1 MPPKMIRNTI
11 AWFLLITASQAT
23 AQTLEVRLLRHP
35 VRLRHVVRL
44 GHVAVLDGLP
54 KSRLRALETLT
65 LCPAPSPGDRVV
77 LTRDELRRILVLAG
91 VPGRSIRFTGVPSV
105 VLTSATQPDSSS
117 SPSTSTAVTPASA
130 TSASADHPSTVRV
143 LVPTRFIPAGQVLR
157 ASDVRLI
164 DWPHGKGKVGG
175 DVSGFVQDEAEIVG
189 LETQQSLTPGQPIP
203 RRALRSPLV
212 IRRRDSVL
220 VEARVRGIT
229 VRTIAVAK
237 ADARMG
243 EVVQLENP
251 ETREVF
257 AATAAGPRFA
267 QLQLVPLPSRTQN
280 KKGGQE

>member
-1 MPPKMIRNTI
+1 MPPNMIRNTI

-44 GHVAVLDGLP
+44 GHVAQLDGLP

-91 VPGRSIRFTGVPSV
+91 VPGRSIRFTGMPSV
-105 VLTSATQPDSSS
+105 VLTSASQPA
-117 SPSTSTAVTPASA
+117 TSTPSRESPTVTPASA
-130 TSASADHPSTVRV
+130 NTPAGDPSTVRV
-143 LVPTRFIPAGQVLR
+143 LVPARFIPAGQVLR
-157 ASDVRLI
+157 ASDVRLA
-164 DWPHGKGKVGG
+164 DWPRGKGKVSG

-203 RRALRSPLV
+203 RHALRSPLV

-251 ETREVF
+251 ETREIF

-267 QLQLVPLPSRTQN
+267 QLVLAPLPPRTQT

>member
-91 VPGRSIRFTGVPSV
+91 VPGRSIRFTGMPSV
-105 VLTSATQPDSSS
+105 VLTSVSQPAASTPSRE
-117 SPSTSTAVTPASA
+117 SPAVTPASA
-130 TSASADHPSTVRV
+130 NTPAGDPSTIRV
-143 LVPTRFIPAGQVLR
+143 LVPARFIPAGQVLR

>member
-35 VRLRHVVRL
+35 VRVRHVVRL
-44 GHVAVLDGLP
+44 GHVAQLDGLP
-54 KSRLRALETLT
+54 KSRLRTLETLT

-77 LTRDELRRILVLAG
+77 LTRDEIRRILVLAG

-105 VLTSATQPDSSS
+105 LLTSVTQPDSSS

-143 LVPTRFIPAGQVLR
+143 LVPTRFIPAGQVLN
-157 ASDVRLI
+157 ASDVRLV
-164 DWPHGKGKVGG
+164 DWPRSKGK
-175 DVSGFVQDEAEIVG
+175 DVSEFVQDEAEIVG

-267 QLQLVPLPSRTQN
+267 QLQLAPLPSRTQN

>member
-44 GHVAVLDGLP
+44 GHVAQLDGLP

-91 VPGRSIRFTGVPSV
+91 VPGRSIRFTGMPSV
-105 VLTSATQPDSSS
+105 VLTGDSQPTTSSS
-117 SPSTSTAVTPASA
+117 STGPPVVTPASA
-130 TSASADHPSTVRV
+130 NTPADHPSTVRV
-143 LVPTRFIPAGQVLR
+143 LVPARFILRGQVLR

-164 DWPHGKGKVGG
+164 DWPRGKGKLAG
-175 DVSGFVQDEAEIVG
+175 DVSGFVQNEAEIVG

-203 RRALRSPLV
+203 RHALRSPLV

-229 VRTIAVAK
+229 VRTVAVAK

-267 QLQLVPLPSRTQN
+267 QLLLAPLPERADS
-280 KKGGQE
+280 KKGGPR

>member
-35 VRLRHVVRL
+35 VRVRHVVRL
-44 GHVAVLDGLP
+44 GHVAQLDGLP

-77 LTRDELRRILVLAG
+77 LTRDEIRRILTLAG

-105 VLTSATQPDSSS
+105 LLTSATQPDRSS
-117 SPSTSTAVTPASA
+117 SPSTSSVTPASA
-130 TSASADHPSTVRV
+130 TSASADHPSTVRI
-143 LVPTRFIPAGQVLR
+143 LVPTRFIAAGQVLNP
-157 ASDVRLI
+157 SDVRLV
-164 DWPHGKGKVGG
+164 DWPRSKGK
-175 DVSGFVQDEAEIVG
+175 DVNEFVPDKEEIVG
-189 LETQQSLTPGQPIP
+189 LEARQSLTPGQPIP
-203 RRALRSPLV
+203 RNALRSPLV

-243 EVVQLENP
+243 EIVQLENP
-251 ETREVF
+251 ETREMF

-267 QLQLVPLPSRTQN
+267 QLQLAPLPSRSQT